1 MSTSRH
7 ADRRRAVSL
16 LYEADVRGDDLR
28 SVLARAAEHEP
39 AEAFTI
45 ALVEGVAERQG
56 EIDALISRYARGWS
70 IDRMPVV
77 DRNLLRLALWELLAS
92 PVPVAV
98 VIDEAVELAN
108 ELSTSDSGR
117 FVNGVLAEVARNE
130 QDVAAA
136 RAANP

>member
-7 ADRRRAVSL
+7 ADRRRAISL
-16 LYEADVRGDDLR
+16 LYEADVRGDDPR
-28 SVLARAAEHEP
+28 TVLARAAEHEP
-39 AEAFTI
+39 PESFTI
-45 ALVEGVAERQG
+45 ALVEGVAQRHAEL
-56 EIDALISRYARGWS
+56 DALISRYARGWS

-77 DRNLLRLALWELLAS
+77 DRNLLRLGLWELLAS
-92 PVPVAV
+92 SVPIAV

-130 QDVAAA
+130 QGVAAA